1 MGDDTMF
8 RRVFLIVMDSVGIG
22 ELPDAGRYGDAG
34 SDTLGNIAKTQGG
47 LKLPVLEK
55 LGLGC
60 IAPLAGME
68 CAANPLA
75 SYGKMAE
82 LSLGKDT
89 TSGHWEMAGVPLFRA
104 FPTYPNGFPAEVID
118 KFLEV
123 TGRDVLGNRVASGTV
138 IIEELGEEHM
148 RTGKPIV
155 YTSAD
160 SVFQIAAHEE
170 VIPLDELYE
179 MCRLAREEVCVGE
192 HAVGRIIARP
202 FVGTKGAFVRTSN
215 RHDYSLE
222 PPSPTLLDELKE
234 HGFDV
239 IGIGKIG
246 DIFAHRGLTETI
258 TTKSNEH
265 GMDETIRM
273 ARTWNGQGLV
283 MTNLVEFD
291 SLYGHRNDAAGYKR
305 ALESFD
311 SQLAV
316 LLDALTEED
325 LLLVTADHGCDPT
338 TVSTDHSREYVP
350 ILAYCKGAC
359 GADLGVRG
367 SFADLAAT
375 VRENFSLAKGAYG
388 TSFLNVWKEE

>member
-1 MGDDTMF
+1 MF
-8 RRVFLIVMDSVGIG
+8 KRVFWIVMDSVGIG
-22 ELPDAGRYGDAG
+22 ALPDAERYGDAG
-34 SDTLGNIAKTQGG
+34 SDTLGNIARAEGG
-47 LKLPVLEK
+47 LTLPTLEK

-60 IAPLAGME
+60 IEPLAGMARAE
-68 CAANPLA
+68 KPLA

-104 FPTYPNGFPAEVID
+104 FPTYPNGFPDEVID
-118 KFLEV
+118 KFRAV
-123 TGRDVLGNRVASGTV
+123 TGRDVLGNCVASGTV
-138 IIEELGEEHM
+138 IIEELGAEHM
-148 RTGKPIV
+148 RTGSPIV

-170 VIPLDELYE
+170 VIPLEELYR
-179 MCRLAREEVCVGE
+179 MCRLAREEVCVGD

-202 FVGTKGAFVRTSN
+202 FIGEVGAFKRTSN

-222 PPSPTLLDELKE
+222 PPAPTLLDELKE
-234 HGFDV
+234 RGYDV

-246 DIFAHRGLTETI
+246 DIFAHRGLTEVI

-265 GMDETIRM
+265 GMDETILM

-325 LLLVTADHGCDPT
+325 MLLVTADHGCDPT

-350 ILAYCKGAC
+350 VLAYCKGKD
-359 GADLGVRG
+359 GADLGVRET
-367 SFADLAAT
+367 FADLAAT
-375 VRENFSLAKGAYG
+375 VKENFALEKGTYG
-388 TSFLNVWKEE
+388 TSFLEVWKEA

>member
-1 MGDDTMF
+1 MF
-8 RRVFLIVMDSVGIG
+8 KRVFLIVMDSVGIG
-22 ELPDAGRYGDAG
+22 ALPDAERYGDSG
-34 SDTLGNIAKTQGG
+34 SDTLGNIARTQEG
-47 LKLPVLEK
+47 LDLPVLEK
-55 LGLGC
+55 LGLGH
-60 IAPLAGME
+60 IAPIVGMDST
-68 CAANPLA
+68 NVPIA

-104 FPTYPNGFPAEVID
+104 FPTYPNGFPDEVID
-118 KFLEV
+118 RFREV
-123 TGRDVLGNRVASGTV
+123 TGRDVLGNCVASGTV
-138 IIEELGEEHM
+138 IIEELGDEHM

-160 SVFQIAAHEE
+160 SVFQIAAHED
-170 VIPLDELYE
+170 VISLPELYE
-179 MCRLAREEVCVGE
+179 MCHLTREKVCVGD

-202 FVGTKGAFVRTSN
+202 FIGESGAFKRTSN

-222 PPSPTLLDELKE
+222 PPSATLLDDMKGV
-234 HGFDV
+234 GFDV

-258 TTKSNEH
+258 ATKSNEH

-273 ARTWNGQGLV
+273 ARTWSGQGLV

-291 SLYGHRNDAAGYKR
+291 SLYGHRNDAAGYKQ

-311 SQLAV
+311 AQLAV
-316 LLDALTEED
+316 LLEELTQED
-325 LLLVTADHGCDPT
+325 LLIITADHGCDPT

-350 ILAYCKGAC
+350 ILAYCKDKC
-359 GADLGVRG
+359 GVSLGVRE
-367 SFADLAAT
+367 SFADISAT
-375 VRENFSLAKGAYG
+375 IRENFSLEKGAYG
-388 TSFLNVWKEE
+388 TSFLAVWKENEQC

>member
-1 MGDDTMF
+1 MF
-8 RRVFLIVMDSVGIG
+8 KRVFLIVMDSVGIG
-22 ELPDAGRYGDAG
+22 ALPDAERYGDSG
-34 SDTLGNIAKTQGG
+34 SNTLGNIARTQEG

-55 LGLGC
+55 LGLGH
-60 IAPLAGME
+60 IAPIRGMDQT
-68 CAANPLA
+68 NVPLA

-104 FPTYPNGFPAEVID
+104 FPTYPNGFPEEVID
-118 KFLEV
+118 TFRKV
-123 TGRDVLGNRVASGTV
+123 TGKDVLGNCVASGTA
-138 IIEELGEEHM
+138 IIAELGEEHM

-160 SVFQIAAHEE
+160 SVFQIAAHET
-170 VIPLDELYE
+170 VIPLPELYE
-179 MCRLAREEVCVGE
+179 ICRQTREKVCVGD

-202 FVGTKGAFVRTSN
+202 FIGESGAFSRTSN

-222 PPSPTLLDELKE
+222 PPSATLLDDMKNAA
-234 HGFDV
+234 FDV
-239 IGIGKIG
+239 IGIGKIA

-258 TTKSNEH
+258 LTKSNEH

-291 SLYGHRNDAAGYKR
+291 SLYGHRNDATGYKK

-311 SQLAV
+311 AQLAD
-316 LLDALTEED
+316 LLDELTDED

-350 ILAYCKGAC
+350 ILAYCKGKC
-359 GADLGVRG
+359 GVDLGVRET
-367 SFADLAAT
+367 FADVSAT
-375 VRENFSLAKGAYG
+375 IRDNFAMEKGAYG
-388 TSFLNVWKEE
+388 TSFLAVWKENERC